1 MRERVVIRSES
12 ELWDVVGRVGGGRVA
27 PLDRL
32 TLERGLVILS
42 DLGLEPSWR
51 DDRAAMARIV
61 AETKMMKLG
70 ASRLSE
76 ILGAKLGTLKKVLY
90 TRGRC
95 PCFDLAVRW
104 AAALE
109 ERCEMSPDGPQGLV
123 LEVHLAIP
131 GGLESG
137 QSIIVAPDEGQERGQ
152 GSTTAPEGGP
162 DGGQERRQETPI
174 AQSGRQRRATAHEAE
189 DGPEGPNSAKSDS
202 KKVVD
207 TSPLS
212 AQGSSLM
219 AILEWR
225 LGSEM
230 RLRVECRREDVA
242 QRIEAERRAGTKGQ
256 IYIDNQLFDDRD
268 MRLADIEE
276 RLAVQTEL
284 LTKLCKMLDGQ
295 GKPDAANPGHEQL
308 AELLR
313 RAEELSTS
321 RGFPWAREFMRSFV
335 EANKEEE

>member
-1 MRERVVIRSES
+1 
-12 ELWDVVGRVGGGRVA
+12 
-27 PLDRL
+27 
-32 TLERGLVILS
+32 
-42 DLGLEPSWR
+42 
-51 DDRAAMARIV
+51 
-61 AETKMMKLG
+61 
-70 ASRLSE
+70 
-76 ILGAKLGTLKKVLY
+76 
-90 TRGRC
+90 
-95 PCFDLAVRW
+95 
-104 AAALE
+104 
-109 ERCEMSPDGPQGLV
+109 
-123 LEVHLAIP
+123 
-131 GGLESG
+131 
-137 QSIIVAPDEGQERGQ
+137 
-152 GSTTAPEGGP
+152 
-162 DGGQERRQETPI
+162 
-174 AQSGRQRRATAHEAE
+174 
-189 DGPEGPNSAKSDS
+189 
-202 KKVVD
+202 
-207 TSPLS
+207 
-212 AQGSSLM
+212 M